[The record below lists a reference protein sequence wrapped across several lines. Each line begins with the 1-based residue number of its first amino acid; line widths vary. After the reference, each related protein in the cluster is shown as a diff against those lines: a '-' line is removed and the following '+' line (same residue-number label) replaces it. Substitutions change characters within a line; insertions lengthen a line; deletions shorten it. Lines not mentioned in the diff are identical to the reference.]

1 MNPHLN
7 YYVNQA
13 ASGLSGFQGIR
24 YQKGRG
30 IFDTLV
36 KFAAPVA
43 KFIGR
48 HALSAG
54 AQTLGDVIS
63 GDPLKEAAKKRF
75 LDEGKLAGD
84 EIFSRITGKQNG
96 SGRSRRKTKRRKTI
110 RKKKKIRRPKSIKRG
125 RAHKRKYLF

>member
-30 IFDTLV
+30 IFDTIV
-36 KFAAPVA
+36 KYVAPVA

-63 GDPLKEAAKKRF
+63 GDSLKESAKKRF

-96 SGRSRRKTKRRKTI
+96 SGKTRKKSRKTI
-110 RKKKKIRRPKSIKRG
+110 RKRTKLIRRRPKSIKRG
-125 RAHKRKYLF
+125 RVHKRKYLF